1 MVSTLEIKVKSMIR
15 NNTTMPTF
23 STSRK
28 SPTATETEVAV
39 VETTIIALHLPLP
52 LPLLART
59 TFKSKAR

>member
-52 LPLLART
+52 ALLART